1 MRRPAVPGTYLDGS
15 CCALLYFP
23 ITHSNRTLL
32 PPIRPRLTMPLTP
45 DSALELLF
53 PEEFIPQQIKDDLP
67 SELHVRPT
75 ISHLSAITPY
85 LTPRCAR
92 PQIRPL
98 ASTDYERGHLAVLA
112 VLTQTPDV
120 GAEAWTT
127 QFRAMRSEPGTYYIV
142 VVVSRESDRIVGSG
156 GVFVERKFLRGLGR
170 VGHIE
175 DIAVA
180 REMQGKKLG
189 LRIIQA
195 LTQISE
201 DVGCYKTILNC
212 SETNIGAP
220 VAACAGN
227 GSFLTDD
234 RSFFFRVLREVRL

>member
-1 MRRPAVPGTYLDGS
+1 MRPARS
-15 CCALLYFP
+15 
-23 ITHSNRTLL
+23 
-32 PPIRPRLTMPLTP
+32 
-45 DSALELLF
+45 
-53 PEEFIPQQIKDDLP
+53 
-67 SELHVRPT
+67 
-75 ISHLSAITPY
+75 
-85 LTPRCAR
+85 
-92 PQIRPL
+92 QIRPL
-98 ASTDYERGHLAVLA
+98 ASTDYERGHLSVLA

-120 GAEAWTT
+120 GAEAWAT
-127 QFRAMRSEPGTYYIV
+127 QFRNMRGEPGTYYIL
-142 VVVSRESDRIVGSG
+142 VVVSRETDQIVGSG

-212 SETNIGAP
+212 SETNIPFYEKCGYE
-220 VAACAGN
+220 
-227 GSFLTDD
+227 
-234 RSFFFRVLREVRL
+234 RREAEMAKYAVGRERTPRL

>member
-1 MRRPAVPGTYLDGS
+1 
-15 CCALLYFP
+15 
-23 ITHSNRTLL
+23 
-32 PPIRPRLTMPLTP
+32 MPFTP
-45 DSALELLF
+45 DSALDLLF
-53 PEEFIPQQIKDDLP
+53 PEELIPQHIKDQLP
-67 SELHVRPT
+67 PELH
-75 ISHLSAITPY
+75 
-85 LTPRCAR
+85 
-92 PQIRPL
+92 IRPL
-98 ASTDYERGHLAVLA
+98 ASTDYERGHLSVLA

-120 GAEAWTT
+120 GAEAWAT
-127 QFRAMRSEPGTYYIV
+127 QFRNMRGEPGTYYIL
-142 VVVSRESDRIVGSG
+142 VVVSRETDQIVGSG

-212 SETNIGAP
+212 SETNIPFYEKCGYE
-220 VAACAGN
+220 
-227 GSFLTDD
+227 
-234 RSFFFRVLREVRL
+234 RREAEMAKYAVGRERTPRL

>member
-1 MRRPAVPGTYLDGS
+1 
-15 CCALLYFP
+15 
-23 ITHSNRTLL
+23 
-32 PPIRPRLTMPLTP
+32 
-45 DSALELLF
+45 
-53 PEEFIPQQIKDDLP
+53 
-67 SELHVRPT
+67 VRP
-75 ISHLSAITPY
+75 H
-85 LTPRCAR
+85 

-120 GAEAWTT
+120 GAEAWAA
-127 QFRAMRSEPGTYYIV
+127 QFQAMRSEPGTYYIV

-220 VAACAGN
+220 VAACAGK
-227 GSFLTDD
+227 GPFLTDD
-234 RSFFFRVLREVRL
+234 PFFSGFYEKCGYEKREVEMVIAAFVVFNVCLLTSL